1 MYIVKFEFDPNKS
14 ESNKRKHG
22 IDLVECQALWDD
34 PEHLELPSRTV
45 GEQRYMLIGKIR
57 GKHWSAVFTIHG
69 EKTRMVSVRRAR
81 MEEVEAYE
89 N

>member
-1 MYIVKFEFDPNKS
+1 MEFEFDPRKS

-22 IDLVECQALWDD
+22 ISFDEGQALWDD
-34 PEHLELPSRTV
+34 PEHLELPARTV

-57 GKHWSAVFTIHG
+57 GKHWSAVFTIRG
-69 EKTRMVSVRRAR
+69 EKMRMVSVRRAR
-81 MEEVEAYE
+81 KEEVEAYE